1 MKALKESK
9 IFVYIYNLQ
18 SVNVKG
24 SNENTTNNK
33 KKLEKKSEEEKAT
46 KIIAEKPQAEI
57 EGKPTKVRKTPKKTQ
72 KKTQKKTPTK
82 TPKKTPK
89 KTQEHAS
96 KVSKQKLTPAAVQS
110 SPSTIENAKQEQDPK
125 TTAVPSQ
132 KCSKQVPTLLKKNQ
146 KRMENSKQIPILL
159 VKKGH

>member
-1 MKALKESK
+1 MKALKEFK
-9 IFVYIYNLQ
+9 IFLYFYTLQ

-24 SNENTTNNK
+24 SNEKTTNNK
-33 KKLEKKSEEEKAT
+33 KKLEKKSEEDKAT

-72 KKTQKKTPTK
+72 KKT
-82 TPKKTPK
+82 PKKTQK